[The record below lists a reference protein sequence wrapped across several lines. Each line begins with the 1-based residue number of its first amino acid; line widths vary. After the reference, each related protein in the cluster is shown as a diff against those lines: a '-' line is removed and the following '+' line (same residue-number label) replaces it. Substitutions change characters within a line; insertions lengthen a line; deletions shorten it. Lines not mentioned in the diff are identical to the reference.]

1 VVEDAVPAWPDDG
14 MQKLKVLW
22 AGHLPL
28 EIAFWRYAIFYGVML
43 NVVATAVALFL
54 VVLDAP
60 IAIAIVV
67 HLLPVPYSVLTMVG
81 VWRSADHYPGPPNT
95 ALLAKAAV
103 VAWSALWVAF

>member
-1 VVEDAVPAWPDDG
+1 VVEDAAPAWPDDD

-28 EIAFWRYAIFYGVML
+28 EIAFWQYAIFYGVIF

-81 VWRSADHYPGPPNT
+81 VWRSADHYPGPANT
-95 ALLAKAAV
+95 ALLAKATV